1 MEVVTGPDSVRDQ
14 TLWRLVDQYQTTLLR
29 MCFLYLQDEEQ
40 AKDAVQETFL
50 KAYKAANTFRRECS
64 EKTWLMRIAMNT
76 CQDMRRSAWYRYV
89 DRRIAVDALPQ
100 TATVEPPEEDVQL
113 TRSVM
118 RLPHKLKEVVLLYY
132 YQDLT
137 MTEIAETLGIAQ
149 STVSMRLKRA
159 RSKLRTT
166 LEGGHDHG

>member
-1 MEVVTGPDSVRDQ
+1 M
-14 TLWRLVDQYQTTLLR
+14 
-29 MCFLYLQDEEQ
+29 
-40 AKDAVQETFL
+40 
-50 KAYKAANTFRRECS
+50 
-64 EKTWLMRIAMNT
+64 
-76 CQDMRRSAWYRYV
+76 
-89 DRRIAVDALPQ
+89 DALPQ